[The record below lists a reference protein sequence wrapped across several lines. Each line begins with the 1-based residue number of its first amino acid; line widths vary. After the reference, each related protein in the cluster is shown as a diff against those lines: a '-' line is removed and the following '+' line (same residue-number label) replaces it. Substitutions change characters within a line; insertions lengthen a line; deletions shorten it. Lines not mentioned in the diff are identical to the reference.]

1 MSLPILME
9 NTGTDRI
16 WELMSR
22 KLSNEMTI
30 SESDELELLLKKEP
44 VQAYSL
50 EIMEDLW
57 KSQHIQDRQY
67 AEYKYQELSLRMQ
80 KEGLLIE
87 DSTDGD
93 EHLISGADKNLP
105 LFSLKRINKKV
116 LQISAAVVSI
126 AAVVLLLLNLS
137 NIQSSPASPTKTS
150 EITTKN
156 GSKTNLVLPDG
167 TKVWL
172 NAGSKLTYN
181 NDIFGIELREVNLI
195 GEAFFDVTKNPEKPF
210 VIHTQKMDIKVLG
223 TAFNVRCYP
232 NERKTETSL
241 LRGRIEVTLKDRP
254 KEKIYLSPNEKLT
267 LLNGNIVTDEPVAN
281 KKVKHRT
288 ELIEPT
294 VTIGHITHKLT
305 DSTIIIETSWI
316 ENKLEFR
323 SESFED
329 VASKMEKWYG
339 VKINIQD
346 ERLKQEHLTGSF
358 ETETV
363 DQALSALQYTTKFN
377 FSINKNAI
385 TITK

>member
-1 MSLPILME
+1 ME
-9 NTGTDRI
+9 NKGTDRI

-22 KLSNEMTI
+22 KLSNEMTLAE
-30 SESDELELLLKKEP
+30 SEELELLLKLEP
-44 VQAYSL
+44 LQAYSL

-57 KSQHIQDRQY
+57 KSQQAQDRQY

-80 KEGLLIE
+80 KEGLMTE
-87 DSTDGD
+87 ESTDGE
-93 EHLISGADKNLP
+93 EHLISGADSSLTIFP
-105 LFSLKRINKKV
+105 LKKINKRILK
-116 LQISAAVVSI
+116 ISAAVVSI
-126 AAVVLLLLNLS
+126 AAVVFLLFNLS
-137 NIQSSPASPTKTS
+137 NIQTSPSAPAKTS
-150 EITTKN
+150 EISTKN

-195 GEAFFDVTKNPEKPF
+195 GEAFFDVTKNPDKPF

-267 LLNGNIVTDEPVAN
+267 LLNGNIVSDEPTVN
-281 KKVKHRT
+281 KKVKRRT

-294 VTIGHITHKLT
+294 VTIGHITHKIT

-377 FSINKNAI
+377 FTINKNAI

>member
-1 MSLPILME
+1 
-9 NTGTDRI
+9 
-16 WELMSR
+16 
-22 KLSNEMTI
+22 MTLAE
-30 SESDELELLLKKEP
+30 SEELEILLKKEP

-57 KSQHIQDRQY
+57 KSEQPQDRSY
-67 AEYKYQELSLRMQ
+67 AEYKYRELAIRMQ
-80 KEGLLIE
+80 KEGLMTE
-87 DSTDGD
+87 DSVDGT
-93 EHLISGADKNLP
+93 EHLISGADSTLP
-105 LFSLKRINKKV
+105 IFSLQKINKKI
-116 LQISAAVVSI
+116 LKISAAVVSI
-126 AAVVLLLLNLS
+126 AAVVFLLFNPS
-137 NIQSSPASPTKTS
+137 NIQTSKESATKTS

-195 GEAFFDVTKNPEKPF
+195 GEAFFDVTKNPDKPF

-267 LLNGNIVTDEPVAN
+267 LLNGNIVSELSTLN
-281 KKVKHRT
+281 KKVKHRP

-339 VKINIQD
+339 VKIDIQD

-363 DQALSALQYTTKFN
+363 DQALTALQYTTKFN
-377 FSINKNAI
+377 FTINKNAI

>member
-1 MSLPILME
+1 ME
-9 NTGTDRI
+9 NNGTDRL

-22 KLSNEMTI
+22 KLSKEI
-30 SESDELELLLKKEP
+30 LESELQELELLLKQQP
-44 VQAYSL
+44 QQAYSL

-57 KSQHIQDRQY
+57 TSRPSQDRQY

-80 KEGLLIE
+80 KEGLIPENQEEGQEHMIKGIDQNEKRHFHKINIKKLI
-87 DSTDGD
+87 
-93 EHLISGADKNLP
+93 P
-105 LFSLKRINKKV
+105 LSAFV
-116 LQISAAVVSI
+116 LAI
-126 AAVVLLLLNLS
+126 AALFIFLFNIT
-137 NIQSSPASPTKTS
+137 NIQLPSSSPAKTS

-172 NAGSKLTYN
+172 NAGSKLSYN
-181 NDIFGIELREVNLI
+181 SDIFGIELREVSLV

-232 NERKTETSL
+232 NEKKTETSL
-241 LRGRIEVTLKDRP
+241 IRGRIEVTLKDRP
-254 KEKIYLSPNEKLT
+254 KEKIYLNPNEKLT
-267 LLNGNIVTDEPVAN
+267 LLNGNIVPAELASI
-281 KKVKHRT
+281 KKVKHNT
-288 ELIEPT
+288 ELTEPL

-305 DSTIIIETSWI
+305 DSTTIIETSWI

-323 SESFED
+323 GETFED
-329 VASKMEKWYG
+329 VAFKMEKWYG

-377 FSINKNAI
+377 FTINKNTI